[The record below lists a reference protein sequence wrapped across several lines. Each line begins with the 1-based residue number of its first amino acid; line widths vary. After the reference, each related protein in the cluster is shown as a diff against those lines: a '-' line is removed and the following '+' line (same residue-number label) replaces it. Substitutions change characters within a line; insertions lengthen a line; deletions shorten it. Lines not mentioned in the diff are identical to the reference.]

1 MAKISLDMDSLKN
14 ERADLS
20 NFLAQPDAYSSPD
33 FTVKNKR
40 FSELE
45 TLISKGEER
54 ENLEKNLI
62 EAKELANEGGELA
75 ALAKLE
81 IAETE
86 ARLTELEEELFI
98 LLTPKDPN
106 DEKNIIMEIRAGAG
120 GDEASLFAAELYRMY
135 LRWCESNGYKVELI
149 NESAN
154 DSGGYKEVIFM
165 IKGDAPYSKLK
176 FEGGVHRVQRVPVT
190 ESQGRVHTSTV
201 TVAVLP
207 EAEEADIEINPNDL
221 RVDIYRSSGHGGQ
234 SVNTT
239 DSAVRITHLPTG
251 MIVTNQ
257 DEKSQIK
264 NREKA
269 MSVLRSRLLQ
279 MKIDEENAKLSAER
293 RSLVGTG
300 DRSEKI
306 RTYNFPQDR
315 ITDHRIHYSRSN
327 IPAAMNGDIDD
338 LIENLQRYER
348 ELKAQNAN
356 H

>member
-14 ERADLS
+14 ERVNLS
-20 NFLAQPDAYSSPD
+20 NFLAQPDAYNSPD

-54 ENLEKNLI
+54 ETLEKNLV

-81 IAETE
+81 ITETE

-149 NESAN
+149 SESAN

-221 RVDIYRSSGHGGQ
+221 RIDIYRSSGHGGQ

-327 IPAAMNGDIDD
+327 IPSAMNGDIDD

-348 ELKAQNAN
+348 ELKAQNAGN
-356 H
+356 

>member
-54 ENLEKNLI
+54 ENLEKNLV

-75 ALAKLE
+75 TLAKLE

-348 ELKAQNAN
+348 ELKAQNAGN
-356 H
+356 